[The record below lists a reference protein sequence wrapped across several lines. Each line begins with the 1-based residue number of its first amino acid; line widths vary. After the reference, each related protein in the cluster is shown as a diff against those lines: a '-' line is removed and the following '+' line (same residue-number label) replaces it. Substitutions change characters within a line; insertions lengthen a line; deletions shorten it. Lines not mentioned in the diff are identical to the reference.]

1 MIAVLKK
8 IIMCLLPSILYS
20 VVISLN
26 YNNINMYNNLDKP
39 LWALPIWILIM
50 IWGILYIA
58 IGISNYR
65 IFMNSNNTSNFNFYF
80 IVQILLCFIAAFLFF
95 SFRLYGL
102 TFIVSVLNLIF
113 IIIATS
119 KAFNIDIVSA
129 IIMTMYTIWNG
140 YNIYILCFIWMKNE
154 M

>member
-1 MIAVLKK
+1 MITVLKK

-39 LWALPIWILIM
+39 LLALPIWILIM

-80 IVQILLCFIAAFLFF
+80 IVQILLCFIGAFLFF

-113 IIIATS
+113 IIIATL